1 MPLAEFLTHALRRR
15 SVAGQPWHRQ
25 RPLRVVAALL
35 FGYALLGFLVVPAL
49 VRHYLPGSLRES
61 LGLEASLG
69 DLRLNPFSFRL
80 EADDFRLAESN
91 GAPLAAFRRLVVDF
105 ELSSLFR
112 WAWTFADISLE
123 QPEFDLVLEKDGRLN
138 VARILA
144 ALPPDSDPDPALE
157 NPEAAPPRL
166 FLHRLGVSGA
176 RIGFTDQR
184 HTTPASTTLGPLEL
198 QFTRI
203 TTLREQRGPGTLDAG
218 LPGGAKLAWAG
229 EFALH
234 PLASAGTV
242 TLSGLKPAAFWDFAQ
257 PHLAL
262 APPGGVLDASFAYD
276 FASAKG
282 TTTLR
287 TDAMRL
293 DLRDLLLQKPG
304 ATAPMLALQRV
315 AVDGGRFDLA
325 GNQLT
330 LGRVSL
336 QGGRVAAAL
345 DPRGVLDWESVLAPT
360 PPDAPAT
367 APDAAWRAVVDTV
380 SVENVAVDVYDETR
394 NAPLGLAL
402 LARRVGFALTAASGK
417 DGPAIALSRGGV
429 ELGDIVLS
437 TGPERSPLGSI
448 ARLAVEDAAVDLAA
462 QRLQAAKLSIADLRT
477 AIHRQPDGQLREIVL
492 ASVPDPVTPLPLSHA
507 VAQWSAALGE
517 FALSGLDASVADT
530 STTPALEYG
539 VKGGSLT
546 LKGIDTAST
555 APLHLDAVLP
565 VVQGGEVRLQGTANA
580 DGSAADIGL
589 RLSNVAL
596 MPLAPLVAVDTTLK
610 LESGTLSADASI
622 ALRSPPGTDMSLQVS
637 GSAGVDELLL
647 LEAASGAR
655 FLSWNS
661 LAASGITFSSIPEH
675 LNITELRLSGANA
688 KVVVQKDRSV
698 NLAAVMREPVAAT
711 ATTER
716 VATVAPAPAVE
727 VVPVPVAAAP
737 VSAAASAAEPFP
749 LSIDRIRV
757 EDSLVDFADYSLVLP
772 FVARIEGLKGVAKG
786 ISAAADSR
794 ATLSF
799 SGRVGEYGEADIDG
813 QLAPFD
819 PTHYTDIE
827 IAFRN
832 IALTPL
838 SPYSA
843 TFAGRTIKAGDL
855 DLSLQYKIDNQKLL
869 GKNEVVLQNFR
880 LGESVKSADA
890 VNLPLDLAIALLS
903 DSKGRIDL
911 AVPVSGD
918 VGDPKFSY
926 GSVIWKA
933 IGNLITGVVTA
944 PFRALGSLFGG
955 GQDEQV
961 QALRFGSG
969 SAELMPMERQRI
981 AKLATAL
988 AARPKL
994 GVRVPAAT
1002 HPGRDGYALRRLQLR
1017 REHAVEMGYE
1027 LAAGEDPG
1035 PVSYSNGK
1043 SQRVLEKLLAAREGE
1058 SANDTF
1064 AAGWTKTQGRAP
1076 ERVNAA
1082 LALVGRGSPDHD
1094 YYRELYLYLVQ
1105 RTPEPPGQMTALA
1118 RARAEAVSAEFRAR
1132 GVEAARVSIG
1142 KAVPMQKA
1150 TPAGVMLPLE
1160 LVAAG

>member
-1 MPLAEFLTHALRRR
+1 MPLAEFLTQVLRRLT
-15 SVAGQPWHRQ
+15 VAGQPWQRQ
-25 RPLRVVAALL
+25 RPLRVVAGVVL
-35 FGYALLGFLVVPAL
+35 GYALLGFLVLPAL

-112 WAWTFADISLE
+112 WAWTFAEISLE
-123 QPEFDLVLEKDGRLN
+123 EPEFDLVLEKDGRLN

-184 HTTPASTTLGPLEL
+184 HTTPASSTLGPLEL

-218 LPGGAKLAWAG
+218 LPAGAKLAWAG

-242 TLSGLKPAAFWDFAQ
+242 TFSGLKPAAFWDFAQ

-315 AVDGGRFDLA
+315 AVEGGRFDLA

-345 DPRGVLDWESVLAPT
+345 DPRGMLDWESLLAPT

-367 APDAAWRAVVDTV
+367 GPDAAWRTVVDAV

-402 LARRVGFALTAASGK
+402 LARRIGFALTAAPGK

-448 ARLAVEDAAVDLAA
+448 ARLAVEDAAVDVAA

-492 ASVPDPVTPLPLSHA
+492 ASVPDPVTPLPVSHA

-539 VKGGSLT
+539 VKGGSVT
-546 LKGIDTAST
+546 VRDIDTAST
-555 APLHLDAVLP
+555 TPLRLEAVLP
-565 VVQGGEVRLQGTANA
+565 VVQGGEIRVQGTANA

-589 RLSNVAL
+589 RVSKLDL

-610 LESGTLSADASI
+610 LESGTLWADASI
-622 ALRSPPGTDMSLQVS
+622 ALRSPPDTDVSLQVA
-637 GSAGVDELLL
+637 GSAGVDNLLL

-655 FLSWNS
+655 FLGWDS
-661 LAASGITFSSIPEH
+661 LAASGISFGSIPEH
-675 LNITELRLSGANA
+675 LNIAELRLSGADA

-698 NLAAVMREPVAAT
+698 NLAAVMREPAA
-711 ATTER
+711 AAAASAES
-716 VATVAPAPAVE
+716 VATVAPAEAPAVDGTPAT
-727 VVPVPVAAAP
+727 PVPAV
-737 VSAAASAAEPFP
+737 ASAAEPFP

-799 SGRVGEYGEADIDG
+799 RGRVGEYGEADIDG

-819 PTHYTDIE
+819 PMRYTDIE

-843 TFAGRTIKAGDL
+843 TFAGRTIKTGDL
-855 DLSLQYKIDNQKLL
+855 DLSLQYKIDKQQLL

-926 GSVIWKA
+926 GPLVWKA
-933 IGNLITGVVTA
+933 IGNLIAGVVTA
-944 PFRALGSLFGG
+944 PFRALGALFGG
-955 GQDEQV
+955 GQDEQL
-961 QALRFGSG
+961 QAVRFRSG

-1002 HPGRDGYALRRLQLR
+1002 HPDRDGYALRRLQLR

-1064 AAGWTKTQGRAP
+1064 AAGWAKKQGRAP

-1082 LALVGRGSPDHD
+1082 LALVGRGSTDQD

-1105 RTPEPPGQMTALA
+1105 GTPEPAGQMTALA
-1118 RARAEAVSAEFRAR
+1118 RERAEAVTAEFRAR

-1142 KAVPMQKA
+1142 KPVPMQKA
-1150 TPAGVMLPLE
+1150 SPAGVMLPLE